1 MARLELAPLSGT
13 RSKRAVSTIPPHGQI
28 LFFPILDLFN
38 NLCRSIVFSNI
49 EVAPKNSD
57 VEPFDRTV
65 FFEIP
70 YPIPYLV

>member
-1 MARLELAPLSGT
+1 
-13 RSKRAVSTIPPHGQI
+13 
-28 LFFPILDLFN
+28 LDLFN